1 MPESD
6 LTLTNYPDRQ
16 AAAMSCL
23 GRLIPNARNDGELC
37 SAILANAGMARKVLV
52 DEHTKLDQWLT
63 EVLRQ
68 VEELLN
74 EVGKLLLTVTAARP
88 IDSSEAFVPR
98 QLLWIKVG
106 SESDLVP
113 VRGIY
118 DAAILL
124 IVNKAIPP
132 YARKEPKPTATCSVG
147 FTATGFDGP
156 LDHVRAFWGTIER
169 KEVVELDDTEIQQ
182 LEDTVK
188 LMTANGKPT
197 TP

>member
-63 EVLRQ
+63 EDLRQ

-74 EVGKLLLTVTAARP
+74 EVGKLLPPGRSTALKP
-88 IDSSEAFVPR
+88 SCHGSSC
-98 QLLWIKVG
+98 G
-106 SESDLVP
+106 SRS
-113 VRGIY
+113 G
-118 DAAILL
+118 ASL
-124 IVNKAIPP
+124 IWSLSAG
-132 YARKEPKPTATCSVG
+132 S
-147 FTATGFDGP
+147 
-156 LDHVRAFWGTIER
+156 
-169 KEVVELDDTEIQQ
+169 
-182 LEDTVK
+182 
-188 LMTANGKPT
+188 MTRRSF
-197 TP
+197 